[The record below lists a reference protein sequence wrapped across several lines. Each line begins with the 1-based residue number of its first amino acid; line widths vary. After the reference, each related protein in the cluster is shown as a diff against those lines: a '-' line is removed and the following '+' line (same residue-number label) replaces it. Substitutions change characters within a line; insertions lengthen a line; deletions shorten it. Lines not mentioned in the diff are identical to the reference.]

1 MTCPSF
7 GVLGSP
13 STSRTT
19 MVSVQ
24 EGLLTAGSTSTRPA
38 LTKVCSVGCC
48 VPLGTCE
55 LKCVRTH
62 ASPGMRGPC
71 LKPSARHREGRAAAT
86 PPPHPL
92 TANPF
97 PPRRGQDTMQNRDNR
112 TPRVCLPSVF
122 LPRDAEHALR
132 LRAHCT
138 SSVPSKED
146 TGSCLISQVGKQ
158 AAQRHG
164 GVRS

>member
-1 MTCPSF
+1 MTCLSL

-24 EGLLTAGSTSTRPA
+24 EGLLRAGSTSNHPA

-48 VPLGTCE
+48 VPLGTCAHT
-55 LKCVRTH
+55 RP
-62 ASPGMRGPC
+62 PGMRGPC
-71 LKPSARHREGRAAAT
+71 LKPSARHREGHAAAA

-97 PPRRGQDTMQNRDNR
+97 PPCRGQG
-112 TPRVCLPSVF
+112 TPCRIVTTEPHESVYLASSF
-122 LPRDAEHALR
+122 REMRSTHA
-132 LRAHCT
+132 AAAASKSDCS

-158 AAQRHG
+158 AAQTHG
-164 GVRS
+164 RVCS